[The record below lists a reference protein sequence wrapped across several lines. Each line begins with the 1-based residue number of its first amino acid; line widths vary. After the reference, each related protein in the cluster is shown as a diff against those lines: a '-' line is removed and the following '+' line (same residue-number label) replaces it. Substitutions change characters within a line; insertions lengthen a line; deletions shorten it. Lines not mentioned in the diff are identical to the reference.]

1 MSASGPTQGDYSRT
15 TEWKRRPWAARG
27 VALLIRGGP
36 IVLATVAGLL
46 AARLLPSPHGWT
58 WLLWL
63 AGIIAI
69 SQLTLIGSERA
80 VHQLTPLAS
89 LLRFSLVFP
98 DEAPQRFSR
107 AMRSG
112 SVQKMRREMESTA
125 KHGLPADVQ
134 EAANTAIR
142 MVGSLNHHDRG
153 TRGHSERVRAY
164 TDLLAEEMGLAKD
177 FRDRLRWG
185 AILHDMGK
193 LTVPAAIL
201 NKPGRPTE
209 EEWEILKAHPAE
221 GGRILAPLADWL
233 GDAVNAASQHHERW
247 DGKGYPLGL
256 AAEEISLSARIVAV
270 ADAFAVMTAARAY
283 KKPLPLAVAREE
295 LTKGAGTQFDP
306 DVVRAMLTVSLGKT
320 TRLGGIVASFA
331 NAPLIGSML
340 ATTAPAAVPAVMSS
354 SAAAMVLTAS
364 LISPTGSQWIFEQ
377 PTPNASTTMV
387 SELAFADQGIE
398 PDLGAAEISVVVT
411 TRRPAT
417 TVVRPINAVSSGDTS
432 DPNEGSDNVTSFDAV
447 ADTGGA
453 QLNPTGVVSI
463 TSTAGPLTT
472 VSGVNTPPVL
482 PNVPSPSTLASPT
495 NNGVTIAPTQPPTP
509 RPTTTRPLTT
519 RPSITTNATSIA
531 TSIATTI
538 APSETKPVKADP
550 PVTATTSTSV
560 VTTPPVTTAPPDTK
574 PPTTSPPA
582 ETTPTT
588 DPRGTKLPP
597 LATTSTSTT
606 VVPSPPTFA
615 STTISKPILTLPPV
629 DDTLPAIG

>member
-46 AARLLPSPHGWT
+46 AARHLPRPQGWT

-63 AGIIAI
+63 AGIVGS
-69 SQLTLIGSERA
+69 SQLTLIGTERA

-112 SVQKMRREMESTA
+112 SLPKMRREMESTA
-125 KHGLPADVQ
+125 KHGLPANVQ

-164 TDLLAEEMGLAKD
+164 TDLLADEMGLAKD

-247 DGKGYPLGL
+247 DGKGYPHGL

-320 TRLGGIVASFA
+320 TRLGGIVASLA

-340 ATTAPAAVPAVMSS
+340 ATAAPAAVPAVMSS

-364 LISPTGSQWIFEQ
+364 LMSPSGSQWIFEQ
-377 PTPNASTTMV
+377 PTPNVSTTMV

-398 PDLGAAEISVVVT
+398 PDVGTATTSVRST
-411 TRRPAT
+411 TRVP
-417 TVVRPINAVSSGDTS
+417 VISLLQPIDVGGADGAVGG
-432 DPNEGSDNVTSFDAV
+432 PDNITSFDAV
-447 ADTGGA
+447 ADVGA
-453 QLNPTGVVSI
+453 PLNPTAAVP
-463 TSTAGPLTT
+463 STLAAGPITT
-472 VSGVNTPPVL
+472 VAIVNPPAGSSTL
-482 PNVPSPSTLASPT
+482 PTTATLASPT
-495 NNGVTIAPTQPPTP
+495 TSGGVTIAPTQPPIP
-509 RPTTTRPLTT
+509 RPTTTRPPTA
-519 RPSITTNATSIA
+519 RPSSTTV
-531 TSIATTI
+531 TTVP
-538 APSETKPVKADP
+538 PSDTKPVKADP

-560 VTTPPVTTAPPDTK
+560 ATVPVTTSPPSETK

-588 DPRGTKLPP
+588 DPRGTKPPP

-606 VVPSPPTFA
+606 VVPTPPTSP
-615 STTISKPILTLPPV
+615 STILKPLLTLPPV
-629 DDTLPAIG
+629 DVTLPSFN